1 MNLCKGA
8 SFKSAQRRWRV
19 LETWTNQQP
28 ANTTRTG
35 GFQLL
40 GPMNSE
46 NGISREQGGVLRKEF
61 YYKII

>member
-8 SFKSAQRRWRV
+8 SFKSAERRWRV
-19 LETWTNQQP
+19 LETWTNSSHQ
-28 ANTTRTG
+28 NTTRTG

-46 NGISREQGGVLRKEF
+46 NGIYREQGGVLRKEF
-61 YYKII
+61 YYRIM